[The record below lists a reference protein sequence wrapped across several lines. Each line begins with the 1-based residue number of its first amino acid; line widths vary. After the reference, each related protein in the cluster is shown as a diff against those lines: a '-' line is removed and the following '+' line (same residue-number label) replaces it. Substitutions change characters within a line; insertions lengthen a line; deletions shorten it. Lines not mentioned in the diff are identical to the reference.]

1 MKCSLNYQ
9 KCILYFSCVFHTCLM
24 QVHTSSST
32 LSYMD
37 GHKRSG
43 PKLAVTADPWLPYP
57 PHPPVQTV
65 HICHEF
71 QQLHL
76 LILRDEGRAV
86 GEGAPLNSTVGFQ
99 ASVMIQIKVEGKYLL
114 KRMTLRRSPCTG
126 VWDGRA
132 WRREALGL
140 AQGLV
145 IY

>member
-1 MKCSLNYQ
+1 
-9 KCILYFSCVFHTCLM
+9 M

-37 GHKRSG
+37 GRKRSG
-43 PKLAVTADPWLPYP
+43 PKLTVTADPWLPYP

-86 GEGAPLNSTVGFQ
+86 GGRSTAKFNCWFPGF
-99 ASVMIQIKVEGKYLL
+99 SYDPDK
-114 KRMTLRRSPCTG
+114 S
-126 VWDGRA
+126 
-132 WRREALGL
+132 
-140 AQGLV
+140 
-145 IY
+145 